1 LQTGSFGLV
10 LQSVVMVA
18 LSPVFTDP
26 LLLLLLPL
34 LLPLLLLLPL
44 PPEDAFP
51 PPEPAVPPAD
61 VSVPDVVLPFP
72 VPSVVAE
79 PVLELL
85 LADAPLAKHMISPVA
100 EMEHPIWFILSLF
113 VSLLIECR

>member
-1 LQTGSFGLV
+1 MPEL
-10 LQSVVMVA
+10 A
-18 LSPVFTDP
+18 
-26 LLLLLLPL
+26 LPL
-34 LLPLLLLLPL
+34 LLMLPL

-113 VSLLIECR
+113 VSLLKRVSVNGHSIPTRGKTHPV